1 MLPYLALGLKG
12 EMYYCCCWRRG
23 GGVISCFAVGTK
35 EGVEILNDN
44 GSSLIYLLTKLFRIF
59 DGNEYDFVSFVLS
72 RGSDNI
78 KFVSRKHSSVLLAK
92 GIFAWNCNGSPLNF
106 VTGRVSH

>member
-44 GSSLIYLLTKLFRIF
+44 GSSLIYLYLFV
-59 DGNEYDFVSFVLS
+59 NETF
-72 RGSDNI
+72 
-78 KFVSRKHSSVLLAK
+78 
-92 GIFAWNCNGSPLNF
+92 
-106 VTGRVSH
+106 SHFRRNQYR